1 MARTHFVVANKLLEK
16 TAATKRTR
24 QIVLLIGVPLTF
36 VSLLFNGWI
45 AVAIGVIT
53 GLIFAFTS
61 SDPVMAAG
69 AEGEEQAM
77 HLRRGL
83 PNTFTIFNQLDIPNA
98 RSSTGVNEADFV
110 VCGPN
115 AVFVIEVKHNNG
127 AVVCDEQAQQWQVS
141 KVGAKGNCIPE
152 ADAQPDR
159 TDQEPCLAAGR
170 AFEEGERQP
179 WIQGIVLFTNPSVNL
194 TLLGTPSVPI
204 LRPDELLQYMQSFQ
218 KDARPDVLVRAA
230 GVIEGLRGMLVQQAA

>member
-16 TAATKRTR
+16 AAAPKRTR
-24 QIVLLIGVPLTF
+24 QIALLVGVPLTL
-36 VSLLFNGWI
+36 VSLFVNGWI
-45 AVAIGVIT
+45 AVAIAFIT
-53 GLIFAFTS
+53 VLIFTFS
-61 SDPVMAAG
+61 SSNRVIAAG

-77 HLRRGL
+77 HVLRGL
-83 PNTFTIFNQLDIPNA
+83 PDTFTIFNQLDIPNA

-141 KVGAKGNCIPE
+141 KIGRGGTAYEKQMRNPIAQTKNLVWLLGEHLKKANAK
-152 ADAQPDR
+152 
-159 TDQEPCLAAGR
+159 T
-170 AFEEGERQP
+170 
-179 WIQGIVLFTNPSVNL
+179 WIQGIVLFTNPTVNL
-194 TLLGTPSVPI
+194 TVLGTPSVPI

-230 GVIEGLRGMLVQQAA
+230 GVIEALRGMPMQQAA